1 MKNVKFNHIT
11 NSLKHFF
18 SDRFKV
24 GKSKFSQF
32 ISGTGKLSS
41 DEISGGLIFYGKG
54 KCSICHSG
62 PHFSDFD
69 FHTILFPH
77 AGFGKNGFGVDYGR
91 FNVTFNAH
99 DLHKFRTP
107 PLHNVAKTSPY
118 GHAGSLGSLRD
129 AIIVHYDPFAVIE
142 FSELDSTERRQI
154 FDRARKIGIDTP
166 IPTSLD
172 EKEIQSLILFL
183 KTLSF

>member
-1 MKNVKFNHIT
+1 MVELNDYVNTYLLHEKVEAAEVVQNQLVKRIQDDEGIFSKVKLAYGANLKNVKFNHIT

-107 PLHNVAKTSPY
+107 
-118 GHAGSLGSLRD
+118 
-129 AIIVHYDPFAVIE
+129 HYIMSQKQARTGTQAVW
-142 FSELDSTERRQI
+142 
-154 FDRARKIGIDTP
+154 AR
-166 IPTSLD
+166 
-172 EKEIQSLILFL
+172 
-183 KTLSF
+183 